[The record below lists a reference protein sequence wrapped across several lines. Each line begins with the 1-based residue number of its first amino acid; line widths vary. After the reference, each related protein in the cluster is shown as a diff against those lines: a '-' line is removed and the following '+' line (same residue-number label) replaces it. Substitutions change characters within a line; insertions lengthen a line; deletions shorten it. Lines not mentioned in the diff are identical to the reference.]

1 MQCQR
6 WQESD
11 ADSQHVAAMA
21 HKTKRHSANSMRL
34 FLQSKKQRKPAKTY
48 FFHLFPSFSHFF
60 PTQPLRQ
67 PKNYLT
73 NPADPLLVRWSHWPG
88 TPTQTPGLSQGR
100 HFDFRHWSGA
110 VLKRCLLWLRW
121 SICRVFS
128 TWAQGIPS
136 TWKNKHIGVFGLR
149 FGTQVMKFKKKL
161 TSETKPLLLWDSF
174 KRQCYKS

>member
-1 MQCQR
+1 
-6 WQESD
+6 
-11 ADSQHVAAMA
+11 
-21 HKTKRHSANSMRL
+21 
-34 FLQSKKQRKPAKTY
+34 
-48 FFHLFPSFSHFF
+48 
-60 PTQPLRQ
+60 
-67 PKNYLT
+67 LT